1 MCVVIYVADSMEEA
15 ERDIR
20 PSINHYYEFVSG
32 SRRDGEW
39 ARRSFLEAGAELTTA
54 DREVDW
60 FDFLQARDI
69 MWVGTAD
76 YVAEKI
82 QTFQDEIGL
91 QHIMLLQQ
99 FPGIP
104 IEKILASMSRFGEHV
119 VPRLSTD

>member
-1 MCVVIYVADSMEEA
+1 MCVAIYVADSMEEA
-15 ERDIR
+15 ERDIW
-20 PSINHYYEFVSG
+20 PLINHYCEFVSG

-69 MWVGTAD
+69 MWVSTMD

-104 IEKILASMSRFGEHV
+104 IEKNLASMPLF
-119 VPRLSTD
+119 STD